1 MSKLDFF
8 PKDSFTIRSF
18 FDNNDFFNVLL
29 DNHPDYIYFKNKDS
43 KFIKVNKKA
52 AEVLGLDHPDEIIGK
67 TDFDFFPD
75 IAEKVRSDEKRIM
88 ESGDPQI
95 NVPLELRL
103 ADGSS
108 HWISMSKVPFYDEN
122 KEVAGIVCISRD
134 ITKTKKLEKLL
145 EERNTILQQIFDS
158 SPNCMYIKDRNG
170 NYLIANRTIAD
181 LYQTTPEEMIGKSDA
196 HFVEQAVLKPFE
208 ASFFEDMDKKTIETK
223 EKQVIPSEPFA
234 WNDGTIHYFQTTKLP
249 ITYREDADCVL
260 GISVD
265 ITAVKKAESE
275 RRENA
280 LKFKSLFDTI
290 NSGVAIYE
298 SVDDGADF
306 ILKGFNKA
314 AERIEGVKKED
325 IVGKPVTQVFPG
337 VKEFGIFTVFQQVWK
352 TGIPEFFPLTIYKD
366 EHNPGSWRENWIY
379 KLPTGEIVAIYD
391 DVTDR
396 KKNEEALKESK
407 EKYKR
412 LVEKSPDITYIYG
425 SKSGGIF
432 WSNRVEE
439 ILGFSPNQ
447 LRKDACLWT
456 NSIHPDDLP
465 KVQQI
470 IDSDGDFDTFDLTYR
485 IKDVRGNY
493 HWFHDRSISVRK
505 ENGEKIIE
513 GLATDITSRK
523 NIEQQLLES
532 EKKLKLKLDSVLS
545 PDVKVKTEDF
555 ANIINTEEIQSL
567 MDDFYELTHIGIA
580 VVDMSGK
587 ILVATGWQDICT
599 KFHRINPE
607 TKMNCIESDL
617 YLSQHVKP
625 GEYVK
630 YKCKNNMWDIATPI
644 VVGGKRMGTVFL
656 GQFFY
661 EDESIDYSFFEQQA
675 ERYGFDKNAYMEAL
689 EKVPR
694 WNEDTISIV
703 MDFYSKLSE
712 IIAKLGYINLKLA
725 KMVEKHKQSEK
736 KLQKAHEQLQEI
748 NKNLEDMVSQ
758 RTKELSNAI
767 KIKDEFIHQ
776 LGHDLKT
783 PLGPLISLLPII
795 KNHVIEPKD
804 EEMITVIQ
812 RNVYYM
818 KNLVKKTLELAQL
831 NSPNYSLDFNSF
843 SLKNLIGE
851 VLEKNS
857 SLFGDNNV
865 NLINTIS
872 EDMEVYA
879 DKLRLVEVF
888 DNLFSNSIKYAKNDV
903 NVILS
908 AEKQTDS
915 VVISIRDDGVG
926 LTSEQIKHVFDEFYK
941 TDESRHDFDSSGL
954 GLPICR
960 RIIEKHGGRIW
971 VESEGPQRGSIF
983 YFTLPLNP

>member
-1 MSKLDFF
+1 
-8 PKDSFTIRSF
+8 
-18 FDNNDFFNVLL
+18 
-29 DNHPDYIYFKNKDS
+29 
-43 KFIKVNKKA
+43 
-52 AEVLGLDHPDEIIGK
+52 
-67 TDFDFFPD
+67 
-75 IAEKVRSDEKRIM
+75 
-88 ESGDPQI
+88 
-95 NVPLELRL
+95 
-103 ADGSS
+103 
-108 HWISMSKVPFYDEN
+108 
-122 KEVAGIVCISRD
+122 
-134 ITKTKKLEKLL
+134 
-145 EERNTILQQIFDS
+145 
-158 SPNCMYIKDRNG
+158 
-170 NYLIANRTIAD
+170 
-181 LYQTTPEEMIGKSDA
+181 
-196 HFVEQAVLKPFE
+196 
-208 ASFFEDMDKKTIETK
+208 
-223 EKQVIPSEPFA
+223 
-234 WNDGTIHYFQTTKLP
+234 
-249 ITYREDADCVL
+249 
-260 GISVD
+260 
-265 ITAVKKAESE
+265 
-275 RRENA
+275 
-280 LKFKSLFDTI
+280 
-290 NSGVAIYE
+290 
-298 SVDDGADF
+298 
-306 ILKGFNKA
+306 
-314 AERIEGVKKED
+314 
-325 IVGKPVTQVFPG
+325 
-337 VKEFGIFTVFQQVWK
+337 
-352 TGIPEFFPLTIYKD
+352 
-366 EHNPGSWRENWIY
+366 
-379 KLPTGEIVAIYD
+379 
-391 DVTDR
+391 
-396 KKNEEALKESK
+396 
-407 EKYKR
+407 
-412 LVEKSPDITYIYG
+412 
-425 SKSGGIF
+425 
-432 WSNRVEE
+432 
-439 ILGFSPNQ
+439 
-447 LRKDACLWT
+447 
-456 NSIHPDDLP
+456 
-465 KVQQI
+465 
-470 IDSDGDFDTFDLTYR
+470 
-485 IKDVRGNY
+485 
-493 HWFHDRSISVRK
+493 
-505 ENGEKIIE
+505 
-513 GLATDITSRK
+513 
-523 NIEQQLLES
+523 
-532 EKKLKLKLDSVLS
+532 VLS

-555 ANIINTEEIQSL
+555 ANIINAEEIQSL

-587 ILVATGWQDICT
+587 VLVATGWQDICT
-599 KFHRINPE
+599 KFHRIHPE
-607 TKMNCIESDL
+607 TKRNCIESDL

-675 ERYGFDKNAYMEAL
+675 ERYGFDKNAYLEAL

-712 IIAKLGYINLKLA
+712 IIAKLGYSNLKLA

-736 KLQKAHEQLQEI
+736 KLQKAHQQLQEI
-748 NKNLEDMVSQ
+748 NKNLEDMVYQ

-795 KNHVIEPKD
+795 KNHVTEPKD

-857 SLFGDNNV
+857 SLFEDNNV

-915 VVISIRDDGVG
+915 VVISIRDDGFG

-941 TDESRHDFDSSGL
+941 TDESRHDFESSGL

-983 YFTLPLNP
+983 YFTLPLHP